1 VSIGL
6 SLLIIL
12 GMCLA
17 AAGTLKLSKKH
28 DGMWLIIWILIIWW
42 VSMSLADP
50 IGTAAQFAWDQS
62 MGRMARYLSSGSV

>member
-1 VSIGL
+1 MSIGL
-6 SLLIIL
+6 SLLVIL

-28 DGMWLIIWILIIWW
+28 DGLWLIIWILIIWF

-50 IGTAAQFAWDQS
+50 IGEAARYAWDNS
-62 MGRMARYLSSGSV
+62 VGRAWRYMYSEAS

>member
-28 DGMWLIIWILIIWW
+28 DGIWLVIWVLIIWW

-50 IGTAAQFAWDQS
+50 IGVAAQYTWDHS
-62 MGRMARYLSSGSV
+62 IGAFFRYLSESA

>member
-50 IGTAAQFAWDQS
+50 IGTAAQIAWDQS